1 MKNIQMVDL
10 KSQHRKLEKEINLAI
25 KKVIDDSS
33 FINGAIVKEFAN
45 NLSSYLQVKHV
56 IPCGNGTDALQ
67 IALMSLDL
75 QPGDEVITS
84 AFTFIAT
91 AEVIALLKLKP
102 VFVDVDERNFNILP
116 SEIEKNITEKTKVIL
131 PVHLFGQSAPMEE
144 IIEIAKKHNLF
155 VIEDNA
161 QGLGSQ
167 YTFRN
172 GSIKFTG
179 TMGDI
184 GTTSFFPSKNLGCY
198 GDGGAIFTDND
209 ELAEK
214 IRMICNHGSKV
225 KYKHSILGV
234 NARLDSIQAA
244 ILNIKLKKLD
254 KFNIARKEAAD
265 RYTKMLKNIDWITT
279 PQKERYSTHVFHQY
293 TLQIE
298 NGRRDDL
305 KKYLDQI
312 GIPNMIYYP
321 IPLNK
326 QIVFKED
333 KSVMLLNAENLSSKV
348 LSLPIH
354 TELTSETLNFIVE
367 KIILFK

>member
-10 KSQHRKLEKEINLAI
+10 KSQHQKLEKEINLAI
-25 KKVIDDSS
+25 KKVIDESA
-33 FINGAIVKEFAN
+33 FINGAIVKEFTN
-45 NLSSYLQVKHV
+45 NLSSHLKVKHV

-84 AFTFIAT
+84 TFTFIAT

-116 SEIEKNITEKTKVIL
+116 SEIENNITEKTKVIL

-144 IIEIAKKHNLF
+144 ILDISKKHNLF

-161 QGLGSQ
+161 QALGSQ
-167 YTFRN
+167 YTFKN
-172 GSIKFTG
+172 GSMKFTG

-225 KYKHSILGV
+225 KYNHTILGV
-234 NARLDSIQAA
+234 NSRLDSIQAA
-244 ILNIKLKKLD
+244 ILNVKLKKLD
-254 KFNIARKEAAD
+254 EFNTSRRRAASI
-265 RYTKMLKNIDWITT
+265 YSKALQNLDWIRT
-279 PQKERYSTHVFHQY
+279 PKKENYSTHVFHQY

-305 KKYLDQI
+305 KACLEQI

-321 IPLNK
+321 IPLHK
-326 QIVFKED
+326 QMVFKED
-333 KSVMLLNAENLSSKV
+333 KARRLINAENLSSKV

-354 TELTSETLNFIVE
+354 TELTTETINFIVE
-367 KIILFK
+367 KINLFK

>member
-10 KSQHRKLEKEINLAI
+10 KSQHQKLEKEINLAI

-45 NLSSYLQVKHV
+45 NLSNYLKVKYV

-116 SEIEKNITEKTKVIL
+116 SEIENNITEKTKVIL

-144 IIEIAKKHNLF
+144 ILDIAKKHNLF

-161 QGLGSQ
+161 QALGSQ

-172 GSIKFTG
+172 GSMKFTG

-225 KYKHSILGV
+225 KYNHTILGV
-234 NARLDSIQAA
+234 NSRLDSIQAS
-244 ILNIKLKKLD
+244 ILNVKLKKLD
-254 KFNIARKEAAD
+254 EFNTSRRKAASI
-265 RYTKMLKNIDWITT
+265 YTKALQNLDWIRT
-279 PQKERYSTHVFHQY
+279 PKKENYSTHVFHQY

-305 KKYLDQI
+305 KAYLDQI

-321 IPLNK
+321 IPLHE
-326 QIVFKED
+326 QMVFKED
-333 KSVMLLNAENLSSKV
+333 KTRMLFNAENLSSKV

-354 TELTSETLNFIVE
+354 TELTRETINFIVE
-367 KIILFK
+367 KINLFK